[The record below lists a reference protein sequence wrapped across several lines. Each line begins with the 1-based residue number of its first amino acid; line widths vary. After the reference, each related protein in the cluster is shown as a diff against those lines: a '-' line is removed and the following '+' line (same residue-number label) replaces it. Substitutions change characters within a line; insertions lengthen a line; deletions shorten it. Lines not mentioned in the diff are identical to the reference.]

1 MKNNNFLIFD
11 GNNTVITEE
20 NPVDMAARMILC
32 GMNDLELWNEPVE
45 KIDVAMKKAKKLYER
60 QKDEPP
66 QKWGYEHNE
75 YMKEVYK
82 ATELYI
88 DGLMTIWDAAGE
100 GAYKHSEADR
110 EFRDAVL
117 RLYDYLRR
125 CKNNL
130 RREER
135 LKKAAIDIIRKK
147 GVTADGGAGAAAD
160 A

>member
-11 GNNTVITEE
+11 GSNTVITEE

-32 GMNDLELWNEPVE
+32 GMNDLALWNEPVE

-66 QKWGYEHNE
+66 KEWGYESNE

-100 GAYKHSEADR
+100 GAYKHSDADR
-110 EFRDAVL
+110 EFRDAI
-117 RLYDYLRR
+117 LYLYNYLKR

-135 LKKAAIDIIRKK
+135 LKKK
-147 GVTADGGAGAAAD
+147 GVTADGGAGEAAD